1 MKKYLLQKKSIGS
14 QVEANNFEGLYFC
27 FIVSN
32 GKIEASLGIELIWI
46 QVCWNYGDLGNEHNL
61 SLWLIPVKK
70 LLWWHVG
77 EDFWQLG
84 KFYCIILD
92 GRDFLYCLMSISTFS
107 WSLREGTVDSKRELR
122 NSFGFWTASEVSG
135 AVSVVLYSGIS
146 LLVHCIILLE

>member
-1 MKKYLLQKKSIGS
+1 MKKYLLQKNHSKSGWGQQFWGIVLS
-14 QVEANNFEGLYFC
+14 
-27 FIVSN
+27 FIDSN
-32 GKIEASLGIELIWI
+32 GKVEGSLGIKLIWI
-46 QVCWNYGDLGNEHNL
+46 QVCWNYGDPGNEHNL
-61 SLWLIPVKK
+61 SLCLIPVKK

-84 KFYCIILD
+84 KFHCIILD

-107 WSLREGTVDSKRELR
+107 WSLREGMVDNKRELR

-146 LLVHCIILLE
+146 LLVHCVILLE